1 MAIVPSLD
9 GEFEL
14 DDSFM
19 RAILGSEINWN
30 PGGDDYYAYHYV
42 AENDLLGIAANPY
55 ESPDFSFE
63 LPHTPIIDRAHV
75 SFYIA
80 ASPHL
85 EAMHAVIQCVSRA
98 LQATDADLYFKT
110 SDHDIALIRY
120 AGEVILLRSFH
131 HPHPWSAEN
140 LVAIPKPYE
149 LVFEPSLDVHD
160 SIYVAGDFELTE
172 EIPDAAMSDP
182 RKWKTDPDDPAKP
195 PRFRFER
202 KDGLLIARGRE
213 ENPKY
218 ESPPAHELPGPPIR
232 ERVSVDFDFQST
244 TALERARFE
253 ALKCALRV
261 IAVAKGDL
269 LVRYHDL
276 ILMARRGSELTLYHT
291 LPENDFW
298 DRPEHLELVPKP
310 YRWARL
316 DPPWHVGRPKLVK
329 QIEQAANL
337 T

>member
-1 MAIVPSLD
+1 MRIVPTLE

-14 DDSFM
+14 DDTFM
-19 RAILGSEINWN
+19 RAILGSDMNWK
-30 PGGDDYYAYHYV
+30 PGGDEDYLYHFA
-42 AENDLLGIAANPY
+42 AENELLGVAANPY

-63 LPHTPIIDRAHV
+63 LPHTPIIDRAHL

-80 ASPHL
+80 GSPHV
-85 EAMHAVIQCVSRA
+85 EAMHAVIQCVGRA

-110 SDHDIALIRY
+110 SIHDIALVRY
-120 AGEVILLRSFH
+120 ASEVVLLRSFH

-140 LVAIPKPYE
+140 LAVIPKPYK
-149 LVFEPSLDVHD
+149 LAFEPSFNAND

-172 EIPDAAMSDP
+172 EIAHAAMPDP
-182 RKWKTDPDDPAKP
+182 RKWKSDPDYPETP
-195 PRFRFER
+195 PEFRYER
-202 KDGLLIARGRE
+202 RDGLLSARGRQLGE
-213 ENPKY
+213 RY
-218 ESPPAHELPGPPIR
+218 ELPPAHELPGAPIR
-232 ERVSVDFDFQST
+232 ERVSVSFDFENSEN
-244 TALERARFE
+244 LERARFE

-269 LVRYHDL
+269 LVRYRDL
-276 ILMARRGSELTLYHT
+276 ILMSRRGSELTLYHT

-329 QIEQAANL
+329 QIEQAASWS
-337 T
+337 